1 MCKIALCIVCCVQ
14 SKMPLCF
21 GWHNGIR
28 RRIVRGKI
36 VNFLLDTEKKK
47 KIIFFIVLGLVY
59 CTKVC
64 DSNSI
69 FMLMYFFLTLLQHDL
84 MLLCLIGLLL
94 FFFYELEIKFLLV
107 LFVIFFFDAFVF
119 CLFL

>member
-1 MCKIALCIVCCVQ
+1 MIYLITL
-14 SKMPLCF
+14 SKSPEINSNRNNKNIETYDL
-21 GWHNGIR
+21 I
-28 RRIVRGKI
+28 
-36 VNFLLDTEKKK
+36 
-47 KIIFFIVLGLVY
+47 IIFFIVLGLVY
-59 CTKVC
+59 CIC